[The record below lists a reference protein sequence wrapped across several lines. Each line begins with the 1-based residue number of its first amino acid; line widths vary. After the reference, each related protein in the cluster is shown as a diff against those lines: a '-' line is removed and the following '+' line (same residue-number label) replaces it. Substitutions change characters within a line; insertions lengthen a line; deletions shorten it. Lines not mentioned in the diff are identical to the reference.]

1 MQLYVDR
8 VRLPDGREAE
18 REYMR
23 HIGAVCVLPLDRD
36 GVVHCVRQYRY
47 PHGEVLL
54 EIPAGKLDSK
64 TEDRASAALREL
76 QEETGYRCGRLTFL
90 GSIYT
95 SPAILDEVI
104 GLYLAEELTQET
116 FFQAFRSF
124 YKFRGDSE
132 LFTWLAAIAKFTFFS
147 YVRKNRRETDF
158 INTDPWNSL
167 IIGDDETDPE
177 KIVQKEEMAAAV
189 RKVLDKIP
197 AKYRDVVVLRIYAEL
212 PFSEIA
218 ESLKISES
226 SAKVLFFRA
235 KKMLLE
241 ELKHEN
247 LV

>member
-1 MQLYVDR
+1 MEQEKANAALREECVSSRLIFDGRVVQLYVDR

-104 GLYLAEELTQET
+104 GLYLAEELTPGET
-116 FFQAFRSF
+116 HFDEDEF
-124 YKFRGDSE
+124 
-132 LFTWLAAIAKFTFFS
+132 LAP
-147 YVRKNRRETDF
+147 V
-158 INTDPWNSL
+158 
-167 IIGDDETDPE
+167 
-177 KIVQKEEMAAAV
+177 AV
-189 RKVLDKIP
+189 P
-197 AKYRDVVVLRIYAEL
+197 
-212 PFSEIA
+212 
-218 ESLKISES
+218 
-226 SAKVLFFRA
+226 
-235 KKMLLE
+235 LE
-241 ELKHEN
+241 ELADRVMRGEIPDAKTQQAVLRVRE
-247 LV
+247 LLRRRGEAGL

>member
-1 MQLYVDR
+1 MEQGKANAALREECVSSRLIFDGRVVQLYVDR

-104 GLYLAEELTQET
+104 GLYLAEELTPGET
-116 FFQAFRSF
+116 HFDEDEF
-124 YKFRGDSE
+124 
-132 LFTWLAAIAKFTFFS
+132 LAP
-147 YVRKNRRETDF
+147 V
-158 INTDPWNSL
+158 
-167 IIGDDETDPE
+167 
-177 KIVQKEEMAAAV
+177 AV
-189 RKVLDKIP
+189 P
-197 AKYRDVVVLRIYAEL
+197 
-212 PFSEIA
+212 
-218 ESLKISES
+218 
-226 SAKVLFFRA
+226 
-235 KKMLLE
+235 LE
-241 ELKHEN
+241 ELADRVMRGEIPDAKTQLAVLRVRE
-247 LV
+247 LLRRRGEAGL

>member
-1 MQLYVDR
+1 MEQEKANAALREECVSSRLIFDGRVVQLYVDR

-104 GLYLAEELTQET
+104 GLYLAEELTPGET
-116 FFQAFRSF
+116 HFDEDEFLAPVAVPMEELADRVM
-124 YKFRGDSE
+124 RGEIPDAK
-132 LFTWLAAIAKFTFFS
+132 TQLA
-147 YVRKNRRETDF
+147 
-158 INTDPWNSL
+158 
-167 IIGDDETDPE
+167 
-177 KIVQKEEMAAAV
+177 
-189 RKVLDKIP
+189 
-197 AKYRDVVVLRIYAEL
+197 VLRVREL
-212 PFSEIA
+212 LRRRGEA
-218 ESLKISES
+218 GL
-226 SAKVLFFRA
+226 
-235 KKMLLE
+235 
-241 ELKHEN
+241 
-247 LV
+247 

>member
-1 MQLYVDR
+1 MEQEKANAALREECVSSRLIFDGRVVQLDVDR

-90 GSIYT
+90 GNIYT

-104 GLYLAEELTQET
+104 GLYLAEELTPGET
-116 FFQAFRSF
+116 HFDEDEF
-124 YKFRGDSE
+124 
-132 LFTWLAAIAKFTFFS
+132 LAP
-147 YVRKNRRETDF
+147 V
-158 INTDPWNSL
+158 
-167 IIGDDETDPE
+167 
-177 KIVQKEEMAAAV
+177 AV
-189 RKVLDKIP
+189 P
-197 AKYRDVVVLRIYAEL
+197 
-212 PFSEIA
+212 
-218 ESLKISES
+218 
-226 SAKVLFFRA
+226 
-235 KKMLLE
+235 LE
-241 ELKHEN
+241 ELADRVMRGEIPDAKTQLAVLRVRE
-247 LV
+247 LLRRRGEAGL

>member
-1 MQLYVDR
+1 MEQEKANAALREECVSSRLIFDGRVVQLYVDR

-90 GSIYT
+90 GNIYT

-104 GLYLAEELTQET
+104 GLYLAEELTPGET
-116 FFQAFRSF
+116 HFDEDEF
-124 YKFRGDSE
+124 
-132 LFTWLAAIAKFTFFS
+132 LAP
-147 YVRKNRRETDF
+147 V
-158 INTDPWNSL
+158 
-167 IIGDDETDPE
+167 
-177 KIVQKEEMAAAV
+177 AV
-189 RKVLDKIP
+189 
-197 AKYRDVVVLRIYAEL
+197 
-212 PFSEIA
+212 S
-218 ESLKISES
+218 
-226 SAKVLFFRA
+226 
-235 KKMLLE
+235 LE
-241 ELKHEN
+241 ELADRVMRGEIPDAKTQLAVLRVRE
-247 LV
+247 LLRRRGEAGL

>member
-1 MQLYVDR
+1 MEQEKANAALREECVSSRLIFDGRVVRLYVDR

-90 GSIYT
+90 GNIYT

-104 GLYLAEELTQET
+104 GLYLAEELTPGET
-116 FFQAFRSF
+116 HFDEDEF
-124 YKFRGDSE
+124 
-132 LFTWLAAIAKFTFFS
+132 LAP
-147 YVRKNRRETDF
+147 V
-158 INTDPWNSL
+158 
-167 IIGDDETDPE
+167 
-177 KIVQKEEMAAAV
+177 AV
-189 RKVLDKIP
+189 P
-197 AKYRDVVVLRIYAEL
+197 
-212 PFSEIA
+212 
-218 ESLKISES
+218 
-226 SAKVLFFRA
+226 
-235 KKMLLE
+235 LE
-241 ELKHEN
+241 ELADRVMRGEIPDAKTQLAVLRVRE
-247 LV
+247 LLRRRGEAGL